1 MNNFKFAKN
10 LKTAMYENKMTQTEL
25 AKKLG
30 TTQQTVSRWLQGINE
45 PDLNTLTL
53 ICIYLNETPNDLLG
67 LGYVKEVIEN
77 DYPITLHC
85 IKRSNDYHD
94 TTLTKIASATA
105 LRKALKEK
113 QDVHD
118 YLLDMSYYD
127 LLYHQNDF
135 FDYLKKTANRN
146 YDNNR

>member
-25 AKKLG
+25 AKKIG

-67 LGYVKEVIEN
+67 FTDLKNGEIIL
-77 DYPITLHC
+77 PIS
-85 IKRSNDYHD
+85 IDD
-94 TTLTKIASATA
+94 I
-105 LRKALKEK
+105 
-113 QDVHD
+113 
-118 YLLDMSYYD
+118 
-127 LLYHQNDF
+127 
-135 FDYLKKTANRN
+135 
-146 YDNNR
+146 NN